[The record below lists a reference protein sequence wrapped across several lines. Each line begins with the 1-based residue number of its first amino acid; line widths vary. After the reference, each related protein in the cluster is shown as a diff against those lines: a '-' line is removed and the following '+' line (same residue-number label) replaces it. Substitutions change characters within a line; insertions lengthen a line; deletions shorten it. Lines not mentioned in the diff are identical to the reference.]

1 MSNSLLKLPNFIL
14 IGAGKAG
21 TSSLAHY
28 LRQHPDIFVS
38 TPKEL
43 NYFAFTK
50 ADSSQ
55 YNLEDQKWIQNSII
69 TLEAYQ
75 QKFALVKHE
84 TAIGEASGIYMFHPQ
99 AAARIQTMLPA
110 VKLMAILRNPI
121 DRAYSGYQMHLRR
134 GTETRKFMHAVEED
148 LTMQPR
154 PYMRGC
160 YLQKGWYF
168 QQLEVYFKLFK
179 REQIQIFLYE
189 ELCQQPQ
196 QLLKQM
202 YNFLNVDPNF
212 KVNLE
217 QKFNTAPNYA
227 EALTLADKQQL
238 LALLTPDII
247 KLQTLIQR
255 DLSSWLS
262 L

>member
-1 MSNSLLKLPNFIL
+1 MSNNLSILPNFIL

-43 NYFAFTK
+43 NYFAFTD
-50 ADSSQ
+50 ANLAQ
-55 YNLEDQKWIQNSII
+55 YNLADQQWIQNSIT
-69 TLEAYQ
+69 TLDAYQ
-75 QKFALVKHE
+75 QKFSQVKHE

-99 AAARIQTMLPA
+99 AAARIQAMLPE

-134 GTETRKFMHAVEED
+134 GTETRTFMTAVQED
-148 LTMQPR
+148 LTVNPR
-154 PYMRGC
+154 PYMKGC

-196 QLLKQM
+196 QLLQRM
-202 YNFLNVDPNF
+202 YSFLNVDPDF

-217 QKFNTAPNYA
+217 QKFNAAPNYTG
-227 EALTLADKQQL
+227 ALTLADKQQL
-238 LALLTPDII
+238 LALSTPDII

-255 DLSSWLS
+255 DLSSWLKF
-262 L
+262 